1 MLWIIALLLLFMQY
15 LFYFIFPPGTF
26 SHLHLPSK
34 TGMCYFIGNFFLTRS
49 VLLFPYTSQKIAN
62 RPRNTHSCC
71 NSKSKK
77 KGIPPIFQCLNC
89 IAFHN
94 TTHTIIK
101 STSGNQRDYGSNKK
115 RCRCFFTDSCKN
127 FRIHICNKASQQ
139 SRKKHITPEFFSQKE
154 HQPAKKAANCCQRQI
169 FLFYVK
175 KNSKSYRADGSGNQL
190 YNGCC
195 DQSPSLPNKII
206 APINPSASAAARS
219 KAAIRRMIPE
229 SVSPISISRIAFV
242 DINPGIKSIISPIII
257 LSI

>member
-1 MLWIIALLLLFMQY
+1 M
-15 LFYFIFPPGTF
+15 
-26 SHLHLPSK
+26 K
-34 TGMCYFIGNFFLTRS
+34 TGVCHFIGNFFLARS
-49 VLLFPYTSQKIAN
+49 VLLFPYSSQKIAD

-77 KGIPPIFQCLNC
+77 KSIPSIFQCSNS
-89 IAFHN
+89 ISFHN
-94 TTHTIIK
+94 AVHTIIK

-127 FRIHICNKASQQ
+127 FCIHICNKTSHQ

-169 FLFYVK
+169 FLFYMK
-175 KNSKSYRADGSGNQL
+175 KHSKSHRTNGSGNQL
-190 YNGCC
+190 YHDCC
-195 DQSPSLPNKII
+195 SQSPNLPNKII
-206 APINPSASAAARS
+206 APINPSASAAASS

-229 SVSPISISRIAFV
+229 SVSPISTSRIAFV

-257 LSI
+257 LSM